1 MLLNEGS
8 ATFLAQAGHRSHTQL
23 PNFVFWS
30 TPHCPFRSSS
40 QAKLLSQTTSVG
52 SFWLKTVRVAPAP
65 FSKALMRLCVRHG
78 LMGEVALTMEG
89 VERATLGWDIM
100 TRMAS
105 VLKLVSPF
113 QVVLYAD
120 NSSVIQVPMK
130 ALQLDT
136 KASEATLCY
145 IVQTVQVPTAQ
156 QYQDLMTAI
165 YHKDVME
172 LSYLLGKG
180 LDLTCLTM
188 DGGHTSSLVTV
199 AILRDHS
206 SDPYAYQP
214 SAGHC
219 FPRHGAS
226 LTYLLLQAQADPN
239 ILPPKL
245 QPTTMMELAVELG
258 SSQLVQVLL
267 EAGASVIPIEG
278 APPPLFLA
286 VLHRHRAI
294 IQLLLEAQADPWQEI
309 AIASVLSHPLQV
321 FGRAARKEVFNAV
334 QAAATQSEEDTVLD
348 MLLQIGD
355 TTEDARGEQPSQ
367 VQIKP
372 FVLTE
377 RATVIMKQTVWR
389 YQHIIEKQSRQTKF
403 TTYRWRRIFEGLYLP
418 VRIRNELQPP
428 PELNRAETFL
438 HQVD

>member
-239 ILPPKL
+239 IHPGKL
-245 QPTTMMELAVELG
+245 T
-258 SSQLVQVLL
+258 
-267 EAGASVIPIEG
+267 
-278 APPPLFLA
+278 
-286 VLHRHRAI
+286 
-294 IQLLLEAQADPWQEI
+294 
-309 AIASVLSHPLQV
+309 
-321 FGRAARKEVFNAV
+321 
-334 QAAATQSEEDTVLD
+334 
-348 MLLQIGD
+348 
-355 TTEDARGEQPSQ
+355 
-367 VQIKP
+367 
-372 FVLTE
+372 
-377 RATVIMKQTVWR
+377 
-389 YQHIIEKQSRQTKF
+389 
-403 TTYRWRRIFEGLYLP
+403 
-418 VRIRNELQPP
+418 
-428 PELNRAETFL
+428 
-438 HQVD
+438 